1 MFSID
6 ELDTPV
12 LVAPM
17 AGGPSTPEL
26 VAAVANV
33 GGLGF
38 LAAGNKLAV
47 AMAEEIQR
55 TSSLTHRPFG
65 VNLFV
70 PAGNVTRD
78 SELQTALAAYR
89 EELQAEA
96 RRYGCELPETNPD
109 ARDDWEAKIAYLLE
123 HPVPFVS
130 FMFGCPDA
138 STISALH
145 DAGTSV
151 IVTVTDVDEA
161 LVAIAHGADALCVQ
175 GPEAGGHRGTHL
187 VDKVPDQ
194 RPLVELLRTMR
205 EVTTLPLVAAGGIT
219 KADHVADVI
228 DAGAAAVQVGTAFL
242 RSPECGA
249 SHLHKDALASGN
261 YTETR
266 VTRAYTGRL
275 ARGLVNRFLD
285 AHHES
290 APAAHPE
297 LNQLTRPL
305 RSAAAAAGDPEGMA
319 LWAGVHFR
327 DAEAMPAASILQAL
341 WPS

>member
-1 MFSID
+1 MFSLGD
-6 ELDTPV
+6 LDIPV

-26 VAAVANV
+26 VATVANA
-33 GGLGF
+33 GGSGF

-47 AMAEEIQR
+47 DMAEEIQR
-55 TSSLTHRPFG
+55 TRSLTDRPFG

-70 PAGNVTRD
+70 PARTVTRD
-78 SELQTALAAYR
+78 SELQAALAAYR
-89 EELQAEA
+89 RELQTEA
-96 RRYGCELPETNPD
+96 RRYSCELPGTIPD
-109 ARDDWEAKIAYLLE
+109 ARDDWEAKIASLLE
-123 HPVPFVS
+123 HPVSFVS

-138 STISALH
+138 PTISALH
-145 DAGTSV
+145 GAGTYV
-151 IVTVTDVDEA
+151 IVTVTDVEEA
-161 LVAIAHGADALCVQ
+161 LLAAESGADALCVQ
-175 GPEAGGHRGTHL
+175 GPEAGGHRGTHW
-187 VDKVPDQ
+187 VEKTPDQ
-194 RPLVELLRTMR
+194 QPLADLLRTVR
-205 EVTTLPLVAAGGIT
+205 QVTSLPLLAAGGIT
-219 KADHVADVI
+219 KAAHVTEAV

-242 RSPECGA
+242 RSPESGA
-249 SHLHKDALASGN
+249 SQLHKDALASGN
-261 YTETR
+261 YSETR

-285 AHHES
+285 AHHDS

-305 RSAAAAAGDPEGMA
+305 RAAAAAAGDPEGMA

-327 DAEAMPAASILQAL
+327 DADAVPAASILKAL